1 MPLMLSCKDYHN
13 IAVEEL
19 YRNIRVS
26 DNPETIVKL
35 MEGPPLSSY
44 QHMETMDL
52 RRSDN
57 LAFPDIQH
65 CITSRVIQ
73 SQGSALEQYG
83 RGPRWN
89 LSTAEAAR
97 FGAHWSSVCKPR
109 LNVLKVHGSESNMA
123 TKLLQL

>member
-1 MPLMLSCKDYHN
+1 MPLLLSCKDYHN

-26 DNPETIVKL
+26 DNPEAIVKL
-35 MEGPPLSSY
+35 MNRPPLSSY
-44 QHMETMDL
+44 QHIELLDIRAL
-52 RRSDN
+52 EDFC
-57 LAFPDIQH
+57 FPDIQD
-65 CITSRVIQ
+65 CMTIRVIQ

-83 RGPRWN
+83 RGPLWN

-109 LNVLKVHGSESNMA
+109 LRVLKVHDSDPNMA